1 MLEEEDEWG
10 WGGGRWRQ
18 RQLTKVNIDVYK
30 TLHSSTNGVS
40 ESKVNIRYVGYLYR
54 L

>member
-10 WGGGRWRQ
+10 GVRWR
-18 RQLTKVNIDVYK
+18 RRSKVEAESADERCLCK
-30 TLHSSTNGVS
+30 RSSTNGVS